1 MSSQGSPK
9 TFTRSEVIEHDKSE
23 SLWLVVHNKVYDVTN
38 FMVEHPGGE
47 EILLEMAGKD
57 ATIAFEENG
66 HSVDAR
72 ALMGNYYVGNIEAS
86 EVHEDEKARL
96 FPVAIQDKDTNGSNL
111 GVILVV
117 LIIAILSY
125 ILLSKSS

>member
-1 MSSQGSPK
+1 K
-9 TFTRSEVIEHDKSE
+9 TFTRSEVTEHDKSE

-72 ALMGNYYVGNIEAS
+72 ALMGNYYVGNI
-86 EVHEDEKARL
+86 
-96 FPVAIQDKDTNGSNL
+96 
-111 GVILVV
+111 
-117 LIIAILSY
+117 
-125 ILLSKSS
+125 